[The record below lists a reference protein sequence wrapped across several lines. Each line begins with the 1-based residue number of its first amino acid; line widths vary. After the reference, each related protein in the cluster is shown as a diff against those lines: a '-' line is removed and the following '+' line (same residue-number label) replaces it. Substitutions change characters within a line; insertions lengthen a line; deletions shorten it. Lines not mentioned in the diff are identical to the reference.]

1 MAEVTLGIGTSHSP
15 MLSTPYEALA
25 GLADLDR
32 ARLPEF
38 AARARESA
46 NWIERELRPEVIRA
60 RHEATQAAIT
70 QLGEVL
76 ADESPDAVIV
86 IGDDQGEWFSPDQQ
100 PALCIYWG
108 DTVENLPPPLE
119 SVPPIRRLS
128 YWGLYG
134 DGRNRAFPVAADLG
148 QHLIGGYGKGAVQSE
163 EHTSEL
169 QS

>member
-15 MLSTPYEALA
+15 MLSTPHEALA

-46 NWIERELRPEVIRA
+46 GWIERELRPEVTLA

-76 ADESPDAVIV
+76 ADEAPDAVIV
-86 IGDDQGEWFSPDQQ
+86 IGDDQGEWFSSDRQ

-108 DTVENLPPPLE
+108 DTVERTFRRRSRTCRPSAGSPIGDSTATAGTAPFPWLP
-119 SVPPIRRLS
+119 
-128 YWGLYG
+128 
-134 DGRNRAFPVAADLG
+134 
-148 QHLIGGYGKGAVQSE
+148 
-163 EHTSEL
+163 TSAGI
-169 QS
+169 

>member
-15 MLSTPYEALA
+15 MLSTPHEALV

-46 NWIERELRPEVIRA
+46 GWIERELRPEVTRA

-86 IGDDQGEWFSPDQQ
+86 IGDDQSEWFSPDQQ

-108 DTVENLPPPLE
+108 DTVENLPPALLLGALRRRPEPLL
-119 SVPPIRRLS
+119 SRGRRPRPASDRDAHPRLRVRRS
-128 YWGLYG
+128 P
-134 DGRNRAFPVAADLG
+134 RARAAR
-148 QHLIGGYGKGAVQSE
+148 HSPF
-163 EHTSEL
+163 
-169 QS
+169 